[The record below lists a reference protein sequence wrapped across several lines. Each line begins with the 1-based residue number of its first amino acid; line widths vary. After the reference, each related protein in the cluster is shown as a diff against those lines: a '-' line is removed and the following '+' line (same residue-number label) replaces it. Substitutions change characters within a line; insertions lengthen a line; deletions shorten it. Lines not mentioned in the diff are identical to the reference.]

1 MKRKIYLITIF
12 KTNNIGAMLQAFALH
27 TKLAE
32 YGNVSLVDIKNKHI
46 DKGIKLIRTGITFKS
61 ILSSG
66 KDVLRI
72 KSRGKVIS
80 KFKLFLNRFKTI
92 TLKDL
97 TQVNNEDAYYFTG
110 SDQIWNP
117 NCISSKR
124 KIDERYFFK
133 NIVSNN
139 INAYASSK
147 GSYDY
152 SDNEQEVFFKLLS
165 NFKNISVRES
175 DFSKYLIQ
183 NGFPETKHV
192 LDPSLLL
199 NKNEWLDLNFS
210 LSPSIS
216 KRLPEKFILVYTIPR
231 TKILNDL
238 ILIIKKTL
246 NLPIVIIDQNFTTF
260 KHADIKLKAAGPED
274 FINLVNSSE
283 FIITDSFHGTCFAI
297 NFNKN
302 FITAD
307 IGHLSNRVKSLL
319 KLVKLEDRL
328 VNKKSVT
335 KFQKKENLNIDF
347 YNINKLIEMERLKC
361 KKYINDC
368 FK

>member
-27 TKLAE
+27 SKLEE
-32 YGNVSLVDIKNKHI
+32 YGIVSLVDINNKHI
-46 DKGIKLIRTGITFKS
+46 DNGIKLLRTGTTFKS
-61 ILSSG
+61 ILSFG

-72 KSRGKVIS
+72 KSRRIVIS
-80 KFKLFLNRFKTI
+80 KFKSFLNRFKTI
-92 TLKDL
+92 TLNDL
-97 TQVNNEDAYYFTG
+97 TQINNHEAYYFTG

-117 NCISSKR
+117 NCISSSN

-133 NIVSNN
+133 NIISNN

-147 GSYDY
+147 GSYNY
-152 SDNEQEVFFKLLS
+152 SNKEQDIFFKLLR
-165 NFKNISVRES
+165 NFNNISVRES

-216 KRLPEKFILVYTIPR
+216 KSLPEKFILVYTIPR
-231 TKILNDL
+231 TRMLNDL
-238 ILIIKKTL
+238 ILEIKKIL
-246 NLPIVIIDQNFTTF
+246 NLPVVIIDQNYTTF
-260 KHADIKLKAAGPED
+260 KHADIQFKSAGPED
-274 FINLVNSSE
+274 FINLVNRTE
-283 FIITDSFHGTCFAI
+283 FIITDSFHGTCFAL

-307 IGHLSNRVKSLL
+307 IGHLSNRVMSLL

-328 VNKKSVT
+328 VDKHTVT
-335 KFQKKENLNIDF
+335 KFQKKVNLNIDF
-347 YNINKLIEMERLKC
+347 YFSNKTIEMERLKC
-361 KKYINDC
+361 KHYIRDC
-368 FK
+368 FR